1 MSPIRRAALVGTV
14 LLLAAGAVRLGFWQL
29 ERREARLASNAIFLA
44 GRELPVLDLAQALR
58 DGTPLEGRLGMA
70 RGQFDPSGDLLLR
83 GRVNKKSPG
92 LDVMTPFVLDSGA
105 GQLWVLRGFVV
116 SADAATPPDSVPLP
130 TPGSVTVRGVLLA
143 IPETSDSGQ
152 PLDRLGRTTYR
163 RLDRT
168 VAAARLPGSPA
179 YYLLLDGDSTGP
191 GGLRGVVPPS
201 LEDGPHFSY
210 AVQWFCIAIAILA
223 FGVIALRRAD
233 PARARPPLAP

>member
-1 MSPIRRAALVGTV
+1 MLFRS
-14 LLLAAGAVRLGFWQL
+14 
-29 ERREARLASNAIFLA
+29 
-44 GRELPVLDLAQALR
+44 
-58 DGTPLEGRLGMA
+58 
-70 RGQFDPSGDLLLR
+70 
-83 GRVNKKSPG
+83 
-92 LDVMTPFVLDSGA
+92 
-105 GQLWVLRGFVV
+105 
-116 SADAATPPDSVPLP
+116 DAATPPDSVPLP
-130 TPGSVTVRGVLLA
+130 TPGSVAVRGVLLA